1 MFWHGFGRQGFVP
14 VITLYRWSNNYST
27 NNLRLSQQYPWNPGG
42 HMHIKLPEFVAWHV
56 PPLKHGFGAHGLR
69 GVGGGAVVN
78 ALPWYTQKKFMSL
91 NTNKIE
97 L

>member
-1 MFWHGFGRQGFVP
+1 
-14 VITLYRWSNNYST
+14 
-27 NNLRLSQQYPWNPGG
+27 
-42 HMHIKLPEFVAWHV
+42 MHIKLPEFVAWHV